1 MKNVSSFFRGNS
13 SIEAAVMGEP
23 NECTCKNPVDSYLSY
38 EIFHRRRV
46 LHGSLLAGALLE
58 ENWEKLIDRIPVE
71 RHESHIGQEHLVVW
85 EKL

>member
-1 MKNVSSFFRGNS
+1 MKNVSSFFRGHS
-13 SIEAAVMGEP
+13 SIEAAVMGKP
-23 NECTCKNPVDSYLSY
+23 NECTFKNPVDSYLSY

-58 ENWEKLIDRIPVE
+58 ENWEKLIDRILVE